1 MGSHANQAAE
11 HPAGA
16 VTALVAFT
24 PLAGALVVPILV
36 PLLMVRVSVAAGV
49 LAAVILSC
57 LWFSAML
64 RTSELPSHG

>member
-1 MGSHANQAAE
+1 
-11 HPAGA
+11 
-16 VTALVAFT
+16 
-24 PLAGALVVPILV
+24 VVPILV

>member
-11 HPAGA
+11 QPAST
-16 VTALVAFT
+16 VKALVAFT